1 MRHVTVEICGE
12 SLEFPV
18 SMEAGQKLEAAGYD
32 PLRTALRSKRLAAG
46 EYPLTAQG
54 VITVLAIGAK
64 AAKSKL
70 TREQI
75 GQAVF
80 DAGVMEYLAD
90 AVDYLAA
97 FVTAEPEHPAPGGG
111 DEKNDETA

>member
-1 MRHVTVEICGE
+1 MRTVQATIAGDE
-12 SLEFPV
+12 LELPV
-18 SMEAGQKLEAAGYD
+18 SYEAGSKLEQAGYD
-32 PLRTALRSKRLAAG
+32 PLRTALKAKRIAAG

-64 AAKSKL
+64 AAKSKKS
-70 TREQI
+70 REEI

-80 DAGVMEYLAD
+80 DEGVMHYLPI

-97 FVTAEPEHPAPGGG
+97 FVTAEPEFPTPKAGSDPNDQPA
-111 DEKNDETA
+111 